1 MKIDIRRLREPPPSR
16 QLRKLDLTFV
26 DALASKMTEDPFGP
40 GVPPMAVV
48 CTSVKSV
55 EEFKMDFALHYAYE
69 VHGGSHSYAA
79 RLKLLAIHP
88 DDEQFL
94 YALSDVYVAL
104 SDAECLRLAARHNIN
119 GHFHCEMSHRDYV
132 SIVHKQS

>member
-26 DALASKMTEDPFGP
+26 DALTSKMAEDPFGP

-48 CTSVKSV
+48 CTSVKGV
-55 EEFKMDFALHYAYE
+55 EEFKMDLALQYQYK

-79 RLKLLAIHP
+79 RLKLLAVHP
-88 DDEQFL
+88 GDEHFL
-94 YALSDVYVAL
+94 YT
-104 SDAECLRLAARHNIN
+104 DAECLRLAARHNIN

-132 SIVHKQS
+132 SYNIIKIIRIVHQYK

>member
-1 MKIDIRRLREPPPSR
+1 
-16 QLRKLDLTFV
+16 
-26 DALASKMTEDPFGP
+26 
-40 GVPPMAVV
+40 
-48 CTSVKSV
+48 
-55 EEFKMDFALHYAYE
+55 MDFALHYAYE

-79 RLKLLAIHP
+79 HP

-119 GHFHCEMSHRDYV
+119 GHFHCEIIWRNGPYIGGHLAFIFKLNFKHVYNLR
-132 SIVHKQS
+132 